1 MSKRIIAVIIVI
13 VVVALGAAAIIHKK
27 KEISALT
34 LPQSHSIGVLTATVR
49 NGAVSDIIQTVA
61 LIQSETASTIS
72 AQVSGS
78 LLEMRFHEGDTVKKG
93 QIMARI
99 DSRPL
104 RDQVYAA
111 EARLT
116 AAKETYT
123 TQQAIYNRDKTLFN
137 GGAISRQELELSS
150 AQLASV
156 KASLTSMER
165 ALETAKTY
173 LSYADVPVPYSG
185 TVTARLMEPGDLAT
199 PGKPLYTLQA
209 PGPVKLISK
218 LSQDD
223 LKRLTSDSKVTFR
236 WGENTLQ
243 TKIKRLYPALDAS
256 HLGSV
261 ETNLPK
267 SPFDLPAGATLA
279 AEYATAPVQGM
290 VVPTTALFQGI
301 SATLVVR
308 VSDGK
313 ADPVP
318 VTVRHRGVKESVVS
332 GSLKQGDIVVTGLP
346 SELMALTAGTP
357 LSAGLQTG
365 GQP

>member
-1 MSKRIIAVIIVI
+1 MSKKIIAVIIII

-27 KEISALT
+27 KEISSLT
-34 LPQSHSIGVLTATVR
+34 QPQSPSIAVLTATVR
-49 NGAVSDIIQTVA
+49 NGAVSDIIQTAA

-72 AQVSGS
+72 AQVNGG
-78 LLEMRFHEGDTVKKG
+78 LLEMRFHEGDRVNKG
-93 QIMARI
+93 QVMARI
-99 DSRPL
+99 DPRPL
-104 RDQVYAA
+104 RDQVDAA
-111 EARLT
+111 EARLS
-116 AAKETYT
+116 AAKEAYT
-123 TQQAIYNRDKTLFN
+123 TQQAIYNRDKVLYN
-137 GGAISRQELELSS
+137 GQAISRQDLELSS
-150 AQLASV
+150 AQLASAQ
-156 KASLTSMER
+156 ASLTAAER
-165 ALETAKTY
+165 TLATAKTY
-173 LSYADVPVPYSG
+173 LSYADVPAPYSG
-185 TVTARLMEPGDLAT
+185 TVTARLMEPGDLAA

-223 LKRLTSDSKVTFR
+223 LKRLTPGTEVTFR
-236 WGENTLQ
+236 WGDKTMN

-267 SPFDLPAGATLA
+267 SPFDLPAGATLT

-290 VVPTTALFQGI
+290 VVPTTAFFQGL

-308 VSDGK
+308 VSEGK

-318 VTVRHRGVKESVVS
+318 VTVLRRGAQESVVS
-332 GSLKQGDIVVTGLP
+332 GNLKQGDIVVTGLP

-357 LSAGLQTG
+357 LSAGLKTG

>member
-1 MSKRIIAVIIVI
+1 MSKKIITVIIII
-13 VVVALGAAAIIHKK
+13 VVVALGIAAIMHKK

-34 LPQSHSIGVLTATVR
+34 QPQSHPIAVLTATVR
-49 NGAVSDIIQTVA
+49 EGAVSDMIQTVA

-72 AQVSGS
+72 AQVNGG

-99 DSRPL
+99 DPRPL
-104 RDQVYAA
+104 RDQVDAA
-111 EARLT
+111 EARLA
-116 AAKETYT
+116 AAKETYA
-123 TQQAIYNRDKTLFN
+123 TQQAIYNRDKALFN

-156 KASLTSMER
+156 KASLTAAER

-173 LSYADVPVPYSG
+173 LSYADVPAPYSG
-185 TVTARLMEPGDLAT
+185 IVTARLMEPGDLAV
-199 PGKPLYTLQA
+199 PGKPLYTLQT

-223 LKRLTSDSKVTFR
+223 LKRLTPDSEVTFR
-236 WGENTLQ
+236 WGENNLRA
-243 TKIKRLYPALDAS
+243 KIKRLYPALDAS

-267 SPFDLPAGATLA
+267 SPFNLPAGATLT
-279 AEYATAPVQGM
+279 AEYATAPVHGL
-290 VVPTTALFQGI
+290 VVPTTALFQSM

-308 VSDGK
+308 ISDGK

-318 VTVRHRGVKESVVS
+318 VTVLRRGAKESVVS
-332 GSLKQGDIVVTGLP
+332 GGLKQGDIVVTGLP

-357 LSAGLQTG
+357 LSVASKTG